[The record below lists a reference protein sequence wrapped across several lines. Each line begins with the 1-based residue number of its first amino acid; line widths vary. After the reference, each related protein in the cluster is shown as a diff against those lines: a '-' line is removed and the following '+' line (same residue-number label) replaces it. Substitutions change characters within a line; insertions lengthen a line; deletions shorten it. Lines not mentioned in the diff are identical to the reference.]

1 MANSLDY
8 NSTDDSGGGGHNR
21 RRQQGRCEGTE
32 AAADLGYRAMDC
44 TDTFLKFQTS
54 L

>member
-21 RRQQGRCEGTE
+21 DKADVKGAE

>member
-1 MANSLDY
+1 MIL
-8 NSTDDSGGGGHNR
+8 G
-21 RRQQGRCEGTE
+21 EGVTIEGDNKADVKGAE